1 MRDAKSILYER
12 LSVAFSEVSLGADP
26 VLRPSAHADFQ
37 VNGALALAKSLG
49 RNPRE
54 LAESIVAGC
63 DLTDVCEAVEVSGPG
78 FINLRLSESFLV
90 SQALQ
95 MASDSGLGV
104 GGGQEGSRGRVV
116 VDYSAP
122 NVAKEMHVG
131 HLRSSV
137 IGDALCR
144 LLEREGYDVIR
155 ENHVGDWGTPF
166 GMLIEHLVDVADG
179 GAVEELTVS
188 DLDAFYREARTCFD
202 SDEEFA
208 ERSRRRVVKLQSGD
222 RETLDLWRLLVAESM
237 RHFEEVYSRLGVLL
251 TPEDVVGES
260 YYNSMLDSLVEDLD
274 DLGMLVEDDGAK
286 CVFPPGFTNRDGEPL
301 PLIIQKSDG
310 GYGYAA
316 TDLAAIRDRVDDK
329 GAKRIVYVVGA
340 PQAQHFAMCFAVA
353 RAAGWLPDDVEAVH
367 VEFGNVLGSD
377 RKMFKTRSGET
388 VKLIDLLDEAVERAV
403 SAISER
409 GDSVSSGIESVAR
422 MLGIGA
428 VKYADLSTERT
439 RDYMFDWERMLA
451 FEGNTG
457 PYLQYAHARIRS
469 IFRKGGVEGA
479 DVTIVP
485 VIRDERERALLVALV
500 GFGAAVSEAVATYS
514 PSKLCAYLFDLAT
527 TFTSFYEGCPVLNA
541 PDAESRGSRMLY
553 CEMTARVL
561 ADGLGLLGIEAPEQM

>member
-12 LSVAFSEVSLGADP
+12 LSVAFNEVSLGADP

-222 RETLDLWRLLVAESM
+222 RETLDLWRLLVVESM

-329 GAKRIVYVVGA
+329 GAKRILYVVGA

-553 CEMTARVL
+553 CEMTAGVL